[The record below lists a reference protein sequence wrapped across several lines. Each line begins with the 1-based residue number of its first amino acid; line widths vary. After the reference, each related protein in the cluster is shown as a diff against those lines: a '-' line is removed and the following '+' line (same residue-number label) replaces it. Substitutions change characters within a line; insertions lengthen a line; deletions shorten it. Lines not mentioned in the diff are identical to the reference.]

1 MPKNSKGG
9 KHKHLKKNVD
19 NSHRTD
25 INKMPTPEHYSPDD
39 PVYIGLVTAI
49 LGNCRFKVKQLNAEG
64 LSDIEIMCHLRE
76 SKKRLGRIQLG
87 TLVMYAIRDYETGK
101 EKEEDKK
108 GDIEYTY
115 SKDQVPFLKQLKL
128 IHMNYEIFLTKG
140 TENPDANEDTGF
152 VISNQP
158 VDMNRL

>member
-9 KHKHLKKNVD
+9 KHKHMKKNVD

-25 INKMPTPEHYSPDD
+25 INKMPTPEDYSPDD
-39 PVYIGLVTAI
+39 PVYIGFVTTI
-49 LGNCRFKVKQLNAEG
+49 LGNCRFKVKQLSTEG

-76 SKKRLGRIQLG
+76 SKKRLGRIGVG

-101 EKEEDKK
+101 DNENDKK

-115 SKDQVPFLKQLKL
+115 SKDQIPFLKQLKL
-128 IHMNYEIFLTKG
+128 IHPNYEIFLSNNSQNT
-140 TENPDANEDTGF
+140 DVNEDNGF

-158 VDMNRL
+158 IDVDRL